1 MASFTPYIE
10 FFAGVHEELSNVS
23 LRRDKNTG
31 IRSVFMTFDSLKA
44 LEKFNSFTKEF
55 YNSLRL
61 IDSEGTISVEPSSVK
76 FVFGGD
82 EGDDIKRVECRFEIE
97 REDHWERV
105 MRFMHRYAEANGMG
119 YSENK
124 TAQTKTSK

>member
-119 YSENK
+119 YSEKK
-124 TAQTKTSK
+124 TAQAKQ